1 MQTIKPLTAEQLPDI
16 LSIEQQAAFV
26 PWSLALFESCLA
38 EDYFNFVLW
47 DKDKL
52 CGYYLAQQVLD
63 EASLFN
69 IVVAPDEQGKGYGR
83 ILLQHMLQQ
92 AKQRHCQQVWLE
104 VRAGNT
110 AAIALYQSAGF
121 ELSGRRKNYYQSS
134 AGAEDALV
142 MRFQLSAAPE

>member
-1 MQTIKPLTAEQLPDI
+1 MLTIKPLTAAQLPDI
-16 LSIEQQAAFV
+16 LSIEQQAAFA

-69 IVVAPDEQGKGYGR
+69 IVVAPAEQGKGFGR
-83 ILLQHMLQQ
+83 TLLQHMLQQ
-92 AKQRHCQQVWLE
+92 AKQQYCHQVWLE
-104 VRAGNT
+104 VRASNT

-121 ELSGRRKNYYQSS
+121 ELTGRRKNYYQSS
-134 AGAEDALV
+134 AGADDALV
-142 MRFQLSAAPE
+142 MSLKLSVS